1 MSRYYTRVCN
11 FYYGNHSKKL
21 VNKNKSIPFNG
32 IKEISF
38 DQIEILTRNSK
49 RKIFIN
55 QIKYLPKI
63 LRVKINLD
71 LKEIK
76 SKKKNF
82 SNLNFKKIP
91 NILGVLNLTPDS
103 FSDGGKFNSKKKGI
117 NHAIHLVNSGANLID
132 VGGESTRPGSRPIKE
147 NLEWQRIN
155 KILKLLLKKKIPISL
170 DTRKSK
176 IMSKGINLGVKLI
189 NDVSGLDFD
198 SETLNVL
205 KKYKIPFVIQHSQ
218 GVPENMQK
226 NPKYKNELLDIY
238 DFFEKKIKLLRSK
251 GIKHNKIILDP
262 GIGFGKNL
270 KHNMSLIRNISI
282 FHSLGFP
289 ILVGNSR
296 KRFIKELSGK
306 NDSKFRNGG
315 TIASSIYL
323 MTQGVQILRIHDVN
337 ETMQGIKIF
346 KNIINN

>member
-11 FYYGNHSKKL
+11 FYYGNSSKKL
-21 VNKNKSIPFNG
+21 VYKKKSIPLNG

-38 DQIEILTRNSK
+38 DQIEIITRNSK
-49 RKIFIN
+49 RKIFVN
-55 QIKYLPKI
+55 QIKYLPKLI
-63 LRVKINLD
+63 RRKINLD
-71 LKEIK
+71 LKKIK

-82 SNLNFKKIP
+82 SNLNFKKLP
-91 NILGVLNLTPDS
+91 NLMGVLNLTPDS

-117 NHAIHLVNSGANLID
+117 DHATNLLNSGANLID
-132 VGGESTRPGSRPIKE
+132 VGGESTRPGSKAIKE

-155 KILKLLLKKKIPISL
+155 KILKSLLRKKIPISL
-170 DTRKSK
+170 DTRKSE

-198 SETLNVL
+198 FETLNVL
-205 KKYKIPFVIQHSQ
+205 KKYKVPFVIQHSQ
-218 GVPENMQK
+218 GNPENMQK

-238 DFFEKKIKLLRSK
+238 DFFEKKIKLLRLN
-251 GIKHNKIILDP
+251 GIKHDKIILDP

-296 KRFIKELSGK
+296 KRFIKEISGN
-306 NDSKFRNGG
+306 NDSKLRNGG

-323 MTQGVQILRIHDVN
+323 MMQGVQILRIHDVN
-337 ETMQGIKIF
+337 ETIQGLKIF
-346 KNIINN
+346 KKIINN